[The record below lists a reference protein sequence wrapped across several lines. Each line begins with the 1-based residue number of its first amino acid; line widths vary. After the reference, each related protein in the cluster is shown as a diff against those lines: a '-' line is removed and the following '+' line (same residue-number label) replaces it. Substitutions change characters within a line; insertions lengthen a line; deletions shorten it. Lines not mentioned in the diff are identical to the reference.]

1 MQRQLPVSFELKR
14 WLATRQPVFWHSE
27 LCRDLI
33 GAPIYMFRSAQLDAL
48 DVLTF
53 DEFEAGH
60 IRLPH
65 AAVMFEV
72 GNDSPAVTHSVAWC
86 WASAGTINGLL
97 FLRKSRRLWT
107 YPQAMASL
115 DLETGWWEYE
125 LNPEVA
131 ESSRQS
137 VSTGLGG
144 VICRGCVALGLTEPA
159 TLRIPTAKRKRLER
173 QGVGGF
179 EYRIVDVPEP
189 PKPRA
194 VPQGGTH
201 ASPRWHL
208 RRGHWRRVGERRVWV
223 TECEVGDA
231 ARGVVVKDYE
241 VAAREGGERTQKRPG
256 AP

>member
-1 MQRQLPVSFELKR
+1 MKPLPVSFELKR
-14 WLATRQPVFWHSE
+14 WLATRQPTFWHSE
-27 LCRDLI
+27 LCRGLI

-48 DVLTF
+48 DVVTF
-53 DEFEAGH
+53 DEFEAGR

-65 AAVMFEV
+65 AAVIFEV
-72 GNDSPAVTHSVAWC
+72 ENDNPAVTHSVAWC
-86 WASAGTINGLL
+86 WATEGVIHGLL

-125 LNPEVA
+125 LNPDVA

-159 TLRIPTAKRKRLER
+159 TLRMPTAKRKRLER

-179 EYRIVDVPEP
+179 EYRIINVPEP
-189 PKPRA
+189 PRPRA
-194 VPQGGTH
+194 APQGGTH
-201 ASPRWHL
+201 ASLKWHL
-208 RRGHWRRVGERRVWV
+208 RRGHWRRCG
-223 TECEVGDA
+223 GDRKWIDEYWA
-231 ARGVVVKDYE
+231 GDISRGVVIKDYT
-241 VAAREGGERTQKRPG
+241 VDTP
-256 AP
+256 